1 MLELFMY
8 EDTDFMNEIG
18 KLPLGIHINRNE
30 EVAISWQSLIA
41 NSSTSSISSQKI
53 KGSLFDRPDIC

>member
-41 NSSTSSISSQKI
+41 NSSTSSISSQ
-53 KGSLFDRPDIC
+53 SELPQ